1 MRGAVRRSGRARSV
15 ELGMSADW
23 DCHLPAVLRVGEG
36 VRTARPL
43 PRPGSPRLAPP
54 ALHLPTHPR
63 GGPWGAVGGLCM
75 ESPKRALVGL
85 TAPSP
90 AVPVCGLNDNPIPC
104 LLRRVEAQRLSP

>member
-43 PRPGSPRLAPP
+43 PSARKPPSGTARPASSHAS
-54 ALHLPTHPR
+54 
-63 GGPWGAVGGLCM
+63 PWGAVGGLCV

-104 LLRRVEAQRLSP
+104 LLRRVEAQRLSL